1 MTWIPRPRVS
11 FLKSEDGAHGGIG
24 VVPDIMPALH
34 NVRLLTHKPRPYTR
48 IGVRRGREEFLIAP
62 IRDCVIVPS
71 AQRFEIGIYLT
82 YEFCLITPSIQ
93 VGG

>member
-34 NVRLLTHKPRPYTR
+34 NVRLLTHNHVHIPESEY
-48 IGVRRGREEFLIAP
+48 VEEEKNF
-62 IRDCVIVPS
+62 
-71 AQRFEIGIYLT
+71 
-82 YEFCLITPSIQ
+82 
-93 VGG
+93 